1 VKRPLPNQ
9 IHNEGILLVNKVPGK
24 TSFFPVNC
32 IRRLTGIRKVGHT
45 GTLDPFASGLLIF
58 LIGQN
63 YTRLSDRF
71 LNLEKEYFANVYLG
85 KTTDSYDIDG
95 EILSES
101 PLIPTLQ
108 NISDTIKKFQ
118 GEIEQIP
125 PMFSAKKVKG
135 KKLYELARK
144 GITIERKPCL
154 VTLKTELLNY
164 EYPFVKLRIT
174 CSKGTYIRSIAHD
187 FGNFLDCGAHL
198 HNLERTRIG
207 PFSLTDS
214 ISSDMLENSNF
225 DISTHVKKVTDPS
238 LHESLQQI
246 Q

>member
-1 VKRPLPNQ
+1 MKRPLPSNRAS
-9 IHNEGILLVNKVPGK
+9 EGILLVNKVPGK

-32 IRRLTGIRKVGHT
+32 IRRITGIRKVGHA

-58 LIGQN
+58 LVGQN

-71 LNLEKEYFANVYLG
+71 LNLDKEYLAEVHLG

-95 EILSES
+95 KILSES
-101 PLIPTLQ
+101 PLLPTLQ
-108 NISDTIKKFQ
+108 DINDCVKTFQ
-118 GEIEQIP
+118 GEIKQTP

-154 VTLKTELLNY
+154 VTLKTELLSY
-164 EYPFVKLRIT
+164 EYPVVKLKIT

-187 FGNFLDCGAHL
+187 MGELLNCGAYL

-214 ISSDMLENSNF
+214 ISSDMLENSKL
-225 DISTHVKKVTDPS
+225 DISTYVKKVTDPS
-238 LHESLQQI
+238 LHESLQFI
-246 Q
+246 K